1 MTNILLIVTQDTKQQ
16 EAAFLRECLEDAG
29 CNVILMDPSV
39 RKTLGGAEISPEDV
53 AAAAG
58 TTLEAIRAIGHEGKI
73 QGMMIQGAVKLALE
87 AHAKHGLQGVLSIG
101 GSMGTTLSTQV
112 MQALPYGMPKVM
124 ISTLA
129 SGMTAGFVGVKDI
142 TMMNSVCDISG
153 LNSISREVFR
163 NGAYGVAG
171 MAKHHIP
178 AGKSDKPLIL
188 MGTLGTTENAS
199 RSIREALEAD
209 GCEVMVFHTTGNGG
223 RTLEALAAER
233 DVAAIVDLSLVEIN
247 DFLHGGIC
255 AVGPERGTTG
265 LKRGIP
271 TVFAAGNVDFFI
283 MPSALAQGETPFDGR
298 RYHVHNIALT
308 AVRTTEADLDML
320 ADHLAGLMKETDRPV
335 SFFVPLKGFSS
346 HDSTEGNLYD
356 PSLPPLF
363 AQKCKAV
370 MPGNV
375 TVTAVDA
382 HINDAPFAE
391 VIVAAVRAAIN

>member
-1 MTNILLIVTQDTKQQ
+1 MTNILLIVTQDTKRE
-16 EAAFLRECLEDAG
+16 EAAFLRDCLEDAG
-29 CNVILMDPSV
+29 CNVIHLDPSV
-39 RKTLGGAEISPEDV
+39 RKTIGGAEISPEQV

-58 TTLEAIRAIGHEGKI
+58 KTLEEVRAIGHEGKI
-73 QGMMIQGAVKLALE
+73 QGVMIEGAVKLALE
-87 AHAKHGLQGVLSIG
+87 AHAKQGLQGVLSIG

-112 MQALPYGMPKVM
+112 MQALPYGIPKVM

-171 MAKHHIP
+171 MAKNYAP

-188 MGTLGTTENAS
+188 MGTLGTTENAA
-199 RSIREALEAD
+199 RNVREALEAD

-247 DFLHGGIC
+247 DFIHNGIC
-255 AVGPERGTTG
+255 AVGPDRGTAG

-271 TVFAAGNVDFFI
+271 TIFAPGNVDFFI
-283 MPSALAQGETPFDGR
+283 MPSELATGDAPFDGR
-298 RYHVHNIALT
+298 RYHIHNLALT
-308 AVRTTEADLDML
+308 AVRTTEADLQLL
-320 ADHLAGLMKETDRPV
+320 AEHLAGLMKLTEEPID
-335 SFFVPLKGFSS
+335 FFVPLGGFSS
-346 HDSTEGNLYD
+346 HDSAEGALYE
-356 PSLPPLF
+356 PSLPPIF
-363 AQKCKAV
+363 AEQCKAV
-370 MPGNV
+370 MPKNV

-382 HINDAPFAE
+382 HINDTPFSDA
-391 VIVAAVRAAIN
+391 IVAAVRAAIK